1 LNTQSNQRVDFA
13 RLAAPPFGSHLRVAL
28 EADNLNLSA
37 GTGIATY
44 ASNLA
49 AELRNI
55 GHAPM
60 GVFGVKGK
68 IGGRNEF
75 LDEVNLFDARLQ
87 LKRPLA
93 AFLRHVWYRGHGDPF
108 GARARR
114 LTLSGQV
121 HQPSLFLSRE
131 NFEDLYG
138 VPHLSL
144 RAEMHFRRYGGLLRL
159 RGVTGAD
166 AFHATHP
173 IALALKGVPNLC
185 TIHDIIPLRLPYA
198 TLDDKR
204 AYYNLIS
211 LLVRKADKIV
221 TVSEF
226 SRRDLIS
233 VFKIP
238 EERIVNTYQSVSLPA
253 RVMALSADEV
263 ARHLEHCFGLEYRNY
278 FLFVGA
284 IEPKKNVKRLI
295 AGYAASGTNRPLVL
309 AGGLGWQFEDD
320 VVAMKDE
327 RFQRYRVVDGLI
339 RPERSVR
346 HLNYV
351 SRIDLAIL
359 LRGARALV
367 FPSLYEGFGLPVL
380 EAMLAGTP
388 VITSASSSLPEL
400 AGDAAEY
407 VSPFEPESIARAIRT
422 LDTDDTRCEELI
434 VRGKDRAQLFSPKR
448 YGERLAELYAA
459 VQ

>member
-1 LNTQSNQRVDFA
+1 
-13 RLAAPPFGSHLRVAL
+13 
-28 EADNLNLSA
+28 
-37 GTGIATY
+37 
-44 ASNLA
+44 
-49 AELRNI
+49 
-55 GHAPM
+55 
-60 GVFGVKGK
+60 
-68 IGGRNEF
+68 
-75 LDEVNLFDARLQ
+75 
-87 LKRPLA
+87 
-93 AFLRHVWYRGHGDPF
+93 
-108 GARARR
+108 
-114 LTLSGQV
+114 
-121 HQPSLFLSRE
+121 
-131 NFEDLYG
+131 
-138 VPHLSL
+138 
-144 RAEMHFRRYGGLLRL
+144 
-159 RGVTGAD
+159 
-166 AFHATHP
+166 
-173 IALALKGVPNLC
+173 
-185 TIHDIIPLRLPYA
+185 
-198 TLDDKR
+198 
-204 AYYNLIS
+204 
-211 LLVRKADKIV
+211 VRKADRIV

-253 RVMALSADEV
+253 SVTALSADEV

-388 VITSASSSLPEL
+388 VITSDSSSLPEL

-407 VSPFEPESIARAIRT
+407 VASLDSLAAILNQLNSDRNMMEDWLKKWSIIFTKNPGKNANKNCFRT
-422 LDTDDTRCEELI
+422 NNCHR
-434 VRGKDRAQLFSPKR
+434 LFSS
-448 YGERLAELYAA
+448 L
-459 VQ
+459 